1 MKEFRYGI
9 LFQSGTDHAQSA
21 DRGGTAVT
29 DIRCTGYIVIVDPL
43 SVCTCHDAFGT
54 QHIAIGIGISEGFE
68 CCPDLVHGV
77 LSCRLGTP
85 ALKDLICM
93 MMVMLMF
100 VMVVMMMLMFIMIML
115 MMVFMLIV
123 VMIMMVFMLI
133 VVMLMMVFMLIVV
146 VIMMFMFV
154 MVMMM
159 VMFMIISSSFLKKC
173 FQLIIEGIPL

>member
-1 MKEFRYGI
+1 MKEFRHGI

-29 DIRCTGYIVIVDPL
+29 DIRRAGYIVIVDPL
-43 SVCTCHDAFGT
+43 SVCTCHNALGT

-100 VMVVMMMLMFIMIML
+100 VMLMLVMMFMFIVVMMMFML
-115 MMVFMLIV
+115 VLIVVVMVFML
-123 VMIMMVFMLI
+123 
-133 VVMLMMVFMLIVV
+133 
-146 VIMMFMFV
+146 V

-159 VMFMIISSSFLKKC
+159 FMLIMVMMVVMLMIMGSGFLKEC